1 MRRFY
6 QIATIFTLLVTSVG
20 AASAAAPQPS
30 YVTTVQ
36 LNDGKRVTC
45 SVNEPASTAS
55 SSNDQQALT
64 ASERNEAEIV
74 ATAPLRRIPR
84 NRGEADMTVVQCS

>member
-6 QIATIFTLLVTSVG
+6 QIATMFTLVVTSVG

-30 YVTTVQ
+30 YVTMVR
-36 LNDGKRVTC
+36 LHDGKRVTC
-45 SVNEPASTAS
+45 SVNEPASTS
-55 SSNDQQALT
+55 SSLNDQQALT
-64 ASERNEAEIV
+64 ASERNDAEIV
-74 ATAPLRRIPR
+74 ATAALRRIPK